1 MASTFFG
8 LTIAYSGLQAS
19 QVAVNTTAHNISNVR
34 TDGYSRQQTTV
45 QAAESLKTYAKYGT
59 IGAGVEVT
67 DITQLRNA
75 YYDVKYRTNETSY
88 GEYSFKENYMTQIGD
103 YFNEYA
109 LEGYTKSYQSFFTAV
124 EQVKNTPQLS
134 SARNS
139 LINSAKSMAEYFNTL
154 SENLSNLQRDL
165 NEELKTKVGT
175 INTIAQNL
183 ASLNKQINQIEANN
197 GEANDLRDTRNNLLD
212 QLSSIANITT
222 YNEDLGNGLSAVNVQ
237 LNGYSLVTTYSCS
250 QLECVPRTEK
260 RNASDIDGL
269 FDVQW
274 TDGQTFNGYSA
285 ELGGELKALFD
296 LRDGCNDSK
305 EVETTDASGNK
316 TLSIESEKSTYNTS
330 FKGLP
335 YYKAKLN
342 EFVSTFTTA
351 VNDVLTA
358 GKTIDGKDGIPLFT
372 IKYSDSSMS
381 ASTVGVDEKLI
392 KDDSLLATTS
402 DPTLGEQY
410 SDIMTNLKAISS
422 SKIFEGGTGENYL
435 QSLMSEVAIDESK
448 ANTFTSNFKNLQS
461 SINNQRLSVMGVD
474 EDEEGMDLMKY
485 QQSYNL
491 CSKMMSVMN
500 EIYNKL
506 INETGL

>member
-1 MASTFFG
+1 M
-8 LTIAYSGLQAS
+8 
-19 QVAVNTTAHNISNVR
+19 
-34 TDGYSRQQTTV
+34 
-45 QAAESLKTYAKYGT
+45 
-59 IGAGVEVT
+59 
-67 DITQLRNA
+67 
-75 YYDVKYRTNETSY
+75 
-88 GEYSFKENYMTQIGD
+88 
-103 YFNEYA
+103 
-109 LEGYTKSYQSFFTAV
+109 KS
-124 EQVKNTPQLS
+124 
-134 SARNS
+134 
-139 LINSAKSMAEYFNTL
+139 
-154 SENLSNLQRDL
+154 
-165 NEELKTKVGT
+165 LKTKVGT

-448 ANTFTSNFKNLQS
+448 ANTFTSNFKNLQ
-461 SINNQRLSVMGVD
+461 RL
-474 EDEEGMDLMKY
+474 Y
-485 QQSYNL
+485 
-491 CSKMMSVMN
+491 
-500 EIYNKL
+500 
-506 INETGL
+506 